1 MRGRERASAPAGF
14 EALASFYR
22 RLAVRALSPD
32 GLGALLVGVILFAT
46 VGAPFALPGGP
57 IILALIAGALVLGE
71 AVAVLAT
78 FFFVSA
84 RLYASGV
91 FENQSGVP
99 LWRCLEEELPA
110 PLFNADG
117 AAMLFLVLFGG
128 WAFSVLVGFQ
138 GLRDRLRSADV
149 DDGDVARLAFAST
162 GIQVLCLALAGG
174 AMCLLL
180 GLVP

>member
-1 MRGRERASAPAGF
+1 MSGGERPVAATGPEAPAN
-14 EALASFYR
+14 LSR
-22 RLAVRALSPD
+22 RLVVRALSPD
-32 GLGALLVGVILFAT
+32 GLGAFLVGIILLAT
-46 VGAPFALPGGP
+46 VGAPFALPGGL
-57 IILALIAGALVLGE
+57 IIIALMAGLLALGE

-78 FFFVSA
+78 ILFVSA

-99 LWRCLEEELPA
+99 VWRYVGQELPV

-117 AAMLFLVLFGG
+117 AVMLFLVLFGG

-138 GLRDRLRSADV
+138 GLRERLRSRGVGEA
-149 DDGDVARLAFAST
+149 DVARLAFTST
-162 GIQVLCLALAGG
+162 GVQVLSLALAGG
-174 AMCLLL
+174 AMALLL